1 MKGSHIMT
9 NIITLVRTNF
19 TMLIRQRALIISSL
33 GLAIISMLVF
43 GFLFGSNSS
52 PKTVLG
58 VVDQDHSATSAQIL
72 SQFQKSDALN
82 IYTGTFNQEQQAL
95 KDGQRDGVIVI
106 PAGFGAQIVQ
116 GGAHLQVFYDQSNP
130 VTTATTQLTVKAI
143 VDGLNRA
150 VIHQPGPV
158 ALVQQAVA
166 ARDMRTIDFI
176 TPGMLGMLLVFAN
189 LEVGVL
195 LVTWRQMGITRR
207 LAATPLRPISMINS
221 QIVARLVLSIVQAI
235 LLLGLAIWIFKVH
248 IYGSIA
254 LLTLVVILGALT
266 MLAIG
271 FAVASFVKKPE
282 AANSVILLVSFPMM
296 FLGGSYFNVNGAPS
310 FLQPLIHAMP
320 LYYLNDA
327 LRQVINYGAGWS
339 AIQTSMLVLLA
350 WIVASMLL
358 VWRAF
363 KWL

>member
-1 MKGSHIMT
+1 MT
-9 NIITLVRTNF
+9 KIIILLRTNF
-19 TMLIRQRALIISSL
+19 IMLVRQRALIITSL

-52 PKTVLG
+52 LKTVLG
-58 VVDQDHSATSAQIL
+58 VVDQDHSSISAQVL
-72 SQFQKSDALN
+72 GQLQKSDALT
-82 IYTGTFNQEQQAL
+82 IYTGTSDEEQQAL
-95 KDGQRDGVIVI
+95 KDGQRNTVIVI
-106 PAGFGAQIVQ
+106 PAGFGTQIVQ

-143 VDGLNRA
+143 VDGINRA

-158 ALVQQAVA
+158 TLDQQAVA

-176 TPGMLGMLLVFAN
+176 TPGMLGMLLMFAN
-189 LEVGVL
+189 LAVGIQ
-195 LVTWRQMGITRR
+195 LVTWREMGITRR
-207 LAATPLRPISMINS
+207 LAATPLRPISMISS
-221 QIVARLVLSIVQAI
+221 QLVARLGLSLVQAI
-235 LLLGLAIWIFKVH
+235 ILLALAILIFSVH
-248 IYGSIA
+248 IYGNTA
-254 LLTLVVILGALT
+254 LLALLIILGALT

-271 FAVASFVKKPE
+271 FAIASFVKKPE
-282 AANSVILLVSFPMM
+282 VANSIMLLISFPMM
-296 FLGGSYFNVNGAPS
+296 FLSGSYFPVNGAPS

-320 LYYLNDA
+320 LYYLNEA

-339 AIQTSMLVLLA
+339 AIQTSVLVLLA
-350 WIVASMLL
+350 WIVASLVL